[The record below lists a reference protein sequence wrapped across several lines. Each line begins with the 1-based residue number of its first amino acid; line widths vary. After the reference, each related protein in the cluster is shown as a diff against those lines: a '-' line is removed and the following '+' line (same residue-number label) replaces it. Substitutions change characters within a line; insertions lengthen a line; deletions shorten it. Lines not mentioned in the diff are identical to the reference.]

1 MGKVA
6 SVIESLTAGTCWPR
20 KSRMIWREHFKEKK
34 CQTFWAKKVLGKLNQ
49 VLKEK
54 DLEEF
59 NQVLRGGAEEL
70 ENSDAQGTACAQKY
84 LIRKFAAS

>member
-1 MGKVA
+1 MLAAQVPDDLARTLQGK
-6 SVIESLTAGTCWPR
+6 EMPDFLG
-20 KSRMIWREHFKEKK
+20 K
-34 CQTFWAKKVLGKLNQ
+34 KKVLGKLNQ
-49 VLKEK
+49 VLKKK

-70 ENSDAQGTACAQKY
+70 ENSDAQGTVCAQKY

>member
-1 MGKVA
+1 MLAAQVPDDLARTLQGK
-6 SVIESLTAGTCWPR
+6 EMPDFLG
-20 KSRMIWREHFKEKK
+20 
-34 CQTFWAKKVLGKLNQ
+34 KKVLGKLNQ
-49 VLKEK
+49 VLKKK